1 MEETMKVLLL
11 QDVKGQGKKGEII
24 NVSDGYANNFL
35 LKKGLATV
43 ATADTLNS
51 VAIHDKAVA
60 KQKEAEKQQALENA
74 KRLKGQEVHLTA
86 AKGANGKMFGSITN
100 KEIAEELC
108 RLGYKVDKKTGSIER
123 PDKGCGQVL
132 GECEDVCRSVR
143 ARRCCGGLIFPTRI
157 CNLRQTKLKACND
170 AGFFVFFISTCFAK
184 N

>member
-1 MEETMKVLLL
+1 MKVLLL

-86 AKGANGKMFGSITN
+86 DALCDKYYELNKFYFGNGITVD

-108 RLGYKVDKKTGSIER
+108 RLGYKVDKK
-123 PDKGCGQVL
+123 QVVL
-132 GECEDVCRSVR
+132 KENIKTSGRYTVNVKMYAEVSV
-143 ARRCCGGLIFPTRI
+143 PVVVVV
-157 CNLRQTKLKACND
+157 D
-170 AGFFVFFISTCFAK
+170 
-184 N
+184 